1 MAKWVLWGM
10 CEKVIEGAS
19 VLAETVTIG
28 LCLRLGLVIVLW
40 VLGHLGGLYEVSARW
55 IV

>member
-1 MAKWVLWGM
+1 M

-19 VLAETVTIG
+19 FLAKTVTIG
-28 LCLRLGLVIVLW
+28 LRLRLGLVVILW

-55 IV
+55 DV